1 VYGQADRSVVMR
13 SLCAGIR
20 KRCRMLT
27 CDFSLTC
34 MLGKNMHVD
43 MQFFHVDMKC
53 QSHQQVSF
61 FTNLITI
68 CIDCS
73 VSPHLMYHIFNLYR
87 GLPFL

>member
-1 VYGQADRSVVMR
+1 
-13 SLCAGIR
+13 
-20 KRCRMLT
+20 
-27 CDFSLTC
+27 
-34 MLGKNMHVD
+34 
-43 MQFFHVDMKC
+43 MKC